1 MENQNTNISLIV
13 RTIVLIL
20 ALINQILTLFNM
32 PILPFEEE
40 EITNALT
47 TVITL
52 VAVAWSYW
60 KNNSFSKEAKEADY
74 IMQDSM
80 IKRLNRW

>member
-1 MENQNTNISLIV
+1 
-13 RTIVLIL
+13 
-20 ALINQILTLFNM
+20 M

-74 IMQDSM
+74 IMQEKKKANKSS
-80 IKRLNRW
+80 N